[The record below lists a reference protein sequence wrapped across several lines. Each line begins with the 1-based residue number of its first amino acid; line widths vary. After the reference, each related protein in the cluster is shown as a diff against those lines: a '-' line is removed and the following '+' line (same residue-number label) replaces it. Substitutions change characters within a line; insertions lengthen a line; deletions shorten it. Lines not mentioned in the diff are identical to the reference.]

1 LPWIKLQ
8 RFGNQATAR
17 KCLRNDANVL
27 ELHGLEGEHDKGTMT
42 LDDAVAR
49 LSRAGIR
56 FLIYTSPSYV
66 PGTKERW
73 RVLVP
78 FSRALAPSLRVG
90 LLARLNG
97 ILDGCLAPE
106 SFTLSQAYY
115 FGSVAGN
122 PDHKCGMS
130 DGDFIDLRDDLI
142 AGAIFKDGSKAGG
155 KLALAPGCSQSVAV
169 PISQGAIAPDVPGAR
184 KPSAPWEDPI
194 IGILTG
200 ERLHDSI
207 RDLAAKLIAAGTDCR
222 AVENILYGLMEKST
236 AARDERWQDRYDD
249 IPRAVASA
257 VEKFAPS
264 PSPAVDMARLK
275 VQLKGLAAQMSGA
288 GSVFGTGPGSAAGGT
303 GSGNAGGS
311 SAGAGASGA
320 PGGATSTAPPP
331 LIEARPFVL
340 RDPKTLPKR
349 DWIYG
354 THLIRKFGSATFA
367 PSGSGKST
375 LMIVEALAI
384 ATGRPLLG
392 ITPRKRARVWY
403 WNGEDPFDE
412 L

>member
-1 LPWIKLQ
+1 MNCPGSSCSGSATRQ
-8 RFGNQATAR
+8 RRR

-122 PDHKCGMS
+122 PDHRCGMS

-142 AGAIFKDGSKAGG
+142 AGAIFKDGSKASG

-200 ERLHDSI
+200 ERLHNSI

-236 AARDERWQDRYDD
+236 AAGQALAGPLRRH
-249 IPRAVASA
+249 SA
-257 VEKFAPS
+257 RGGLGGGEVRPS
-264 PSPAVDMARLK
+264 PSPAVDT
-275 VQLKGLAAQMSGA
+275 
-288 GSVFGTGPGSAAGGT
+288 GTAESAAEGARCT
-303 GSGNAGGS
+303 DVRSRICVRDGS
-311 SAGAGASGA
+311 
-320 PGGATSTAPPP
+320 
-331 LIEARPFVL
+331 R
-340 RDPKTLPKR
+340 
-349 DWIYG
+349 
-354 THLIRKFGSATFA
+354 
-367 PSGSGKST
+367 
-375 LMIVEALAI
+375 
-384 ATGRPLLG
+384 
-392 ITPRKRARVWY
+392 
-403 WNGEDPFDE
+403 
-412 L
+412 